1 MNFYQYSSVSNA
13 PTCLMISDGIA
24 KWAGATSLAKF
35 NIYIKNAVLLLDLKT
50 LCLH

>member
-1 MNFYQYSSVSNA
+1 MNLYQYSSVSNA
-13 PTCLMISDGIA
+13 PTGLMISDRIA

-35 NIYIKNAVLLLDLKT
+35 NIYIKNAVLLLYLKT